1 MKIHITENI
10 ENIIE
15 GYKMAPI
22 IYGKIDIDK
31 YSDNSVTEIIA
42 IDAIGSIPTEL
53 LSNFLDQVVKKMR
66 MGCTMTIGGVE
77 LGLLARN
84 VVNGKI
90 NSEAFNGLVFKNRS
104 IFSSVDIVNMLIQRN
119 LVIDNVNIIGNNYEI
134 KTSRPANKN

>member
-22 IYGKIDIDK
+22 IYGKVDIDK
-31 YSDNSVTEIIA
+31 YPDNSLTEIIA
-42 IDAIGSIPTEL
+42 IDAIGSIPVEL

-84 VVNGKI
+84 IVNGKI
-90 NSEAFNGLVFKNRS
+90 NSETFNGLVFKNRS
-104 IFSSVDIVNMLIQRN
+104 IFSSVDIVNMLTRRN

-134 KTSRPANKN
+134 KTSRRANKN

>member
-31 YSDNSVTEIIA
+31 YPDNSVTEIIA
-42 IDAIGSIPTEL
+42 IDAIGSIPVEL

-66 MGCTMTIGGVE
+66 MGCTMTIGGIE

-84 VVNGKI
+84 VVNGKV
-90 NSEAFNGLVFKNRS
+90 NSETFNGLVFKNRS
-104 IFSSVDIVNMLIQRN
+104 IFSSVDIVNMLTQRN

-134 KTSRPANKN
+134 KTSRPTNKN

>member
-22 IYGKIDIDK
+22 IYGKVDIDK

-66 MGCTMTIGGVE
+66 MGCTMTIGGIE

-104 IFSSVDIVNMLIQRN
+104 IFSSVDIVNMLTQRN

>member
-15 GYKMAPI
+15 SYKMAPI
-22 IYGKIDIDK
+22 IYGKVDIDK
-31 YSDNSVTEIIA
+31 YPDNSLIEIIA
-42 IDAIGSIPTEL
+42 IDAIGSIPVEL

-104 IFSSVDIVNMLIQRN
+104 IFSSVDIVNMLTQRN
-119 LVIDNVNIIGNNYEI
+119 LVIDNINIIGNNYEI

>member
-66 MGCTMTIGGVE
+66 MGCTMTIGGIE

-90 NSEAFNGLVFKNRS
+90 NSEVFNGLVFKNRS

>member
-15 GYKMAPI
+15 GYNMSPI
-22 IYGKIDIDK
+22 IYGKVDIDK
-31 YSDNSVTEIIA
+31 YPDNSVTEIIA
-42 IDAIGSIPTEL
+42 IDAIGSIPVEL

-66 MGCTMTIGGVE
+66 MGCTMTIGGIE

-84 VVNGKI
+84 VVNGRV
-90 NSEAFNGLVFKNRS
+90 NSETFNGLVFKNKS
-104 IFSSVDIVNMLIQRN
+104 IFSSVDIVNMLTQRN

-134 KTSRPANKN
+134 KTSRPTNKN

>member
-15 GYKMAPI
+15 GYMMAPI
-22 IYGKIDIDK
+22 IYGKVDIDK
-31 YSDNSVTEIIA
+31 YPDNSVTEIIA
-42 IDAIGSIPTEL
+42 IDAIGSIPAEL
-53 LSNFLDQVVKKMR
+53 LSNFLDQVVNKMR

-84 VVNGKI
+84 IVNGKI
-90 NSEAFNGLVFKNRS
+90 NSEAFNGLVFKNKS
-104 IFSSVDIVNMLIQRN
+104 IFSSVDIVNMLTRRN